1 MSNLFENGQQ
11 DQPYSVLNSTTP
23 VSLSIAKSPA
33 TVHNVLVYYLSLY
46 LIMRIEKHRD
56 KQFERLPIILRT
68 IAPEKCVFSY
78 SYFICTKLLNI
89 SGIISKNGRNDAKQ
103 LNVSVVTVSNDA
115 KPKMLKKQRK
125 AELSRRT
132 VCKSL
137 PDEK

>member
-1 MSNLFENGQQ
+1 M
-11 DQPYSVLNSTTP
+11 P
-23 VSLSIAKSPA
+23 VVIYISF
-33 TVHNVLVYYLSLY
+33 YLAN
-46 LIMRIEKHRD
+46 IR
-56 KQFERLPIILRT
+56 
-68 IAPEKCVFSY
+68 
-78 SYFICTKLLNI
+78 NI

>member
-1 MSNLFENGQQ
+1 MKCKYCHKPVGLFSSKHKECE
-11 DQPYSVLNSTTP
+11 LKHFAL
-23 VSLSIAKSPA
+23 LSEIK
-33 TVHNVLVYYLSLY
+33 
-46 LIMRIEKHRD
+46 E
-56 KQFERLPIILRT
+56 ILQ
-68 IAPEKCVFSY
+68 Y
-78 SYFICTKLLNI
+78 I

>member
-1 MSNLFENGQQ
+1 MDEERIRSPL
-11 DQPYSVLNSTTP
+11 
-23 VSLSIAKSPA
+23 SLSFIPIIHSFPSQTGAFKLAIRIGLLPSILEMNVPLPA
-33 TVHNVLVYYLSLY
+33 TLY
-46 LIMRIEKHRD
+46 
-56 KQFERLPIILRT
+56 
-68 IAPEKCVFSY
+68 
-78 SYFICTKLLNI
+78 NI

-137 PDEK
+137 PVKE